1 MATRS
6 SKSRKSPSRKSA
18 GKAGA
23 KGAKS
28 RKAGAAPALRR
39 RAAQAPAPAA
49 KAPAPAAKAPA
60 SAAKAPARAAATG
73 SGSGLLELARQIVRA
88 TQDPALF
95 DFADLYAPDAV
106 SREATGAIARGLAE
120 LEEKLARW
128 ESMQEHTEWK
138 PRKVLADGD
147 TICIE
152 WDATVRMRDGRVVP
166 FAEIAVHEVRDG
178 KIVSE
183 RFYYNPLAL
192 APQAG

>member
-1 MATRS
+1 MAKRS
-6 SKSRKSPSRKSA
+6 SKPRKSGSRKSA
-18 GKAGA
+18 GKVGA
-23 KGAKS
+23 KAAKS
-28 RKAGAAPALRR
+28 RKAGAARPRR
-39 RAAQAPAPAA
+39 RAARAPAPAA
-49 KAPAPAAKAPA
+49 KAPAPAAKVP
-60 SAAKAPARAAATG
+60 KRAAVAVPG
-73 SGSGLLELARQIVRA
+73 SELLDLARRIVRA
-88 TQDPALF
+88 TQDPGLLE
-95 DFADLYAPDAV
+95 FADLYAPDAV
-106 SREATGAIARGLAE
+106 SHEASGAIARGLAE

-128 ESMQEHTEWK
+128 ESMQEYAEWK

-166 FAEIAVHEVRDG
+166 FAEVAVHEVRDG

>member
-39 RAAQAPAPAA
+39 RAA

>member
-1 MATRS
+1 MATLS
-6 SKSRKSPSRKSA
+6 SKPRKRGSRTSA

-23 KGAKS
+23 KGTKA
-28 RKAGAAPALRR
+28 RKAAG
-39 RAAQAPAPAA
+39 RAARVPARAAKAASRAAKPPAPAA
-49 KAPAPAAKAPA
+49 KP
-60 SAAKAPARAAATG
+60 PARAAAAG
-73 SGSGLLELARQIVRA
+73 VGSGLLELARRIVRA

-106 SREATGAIARGLAE
+106 SREATGAIAKGLAE

-128 ESMQEHTEWK
+128 ESMQEHSEWK
-138 PRKVLADGD
+138 PRKILADGD